1 MQIKTA
7 HEKDARNLKM
17 YFNKRIIKKPICLN
31 QHDQSNT
38 TDVLNNDQK
47 TNTIPKQTFKFR
59 PHKIIRAN
67 SY

>member
-1 MQIKTA
+1 MQIKIA

-17 YFNKRIIKKPICLN
+17 YFNMRIMKKPICLN
-31 QHDQSNT
+31 QHDQSNI

-59 PHKIIRAN
+59 SHKIISPN